1 MEEPLVVY
9 GEQSRRYDFGP
20 AHPLTPRRFGPGID
34 MLRELGAGRF
44 VEPEAADDGTL
55 ARVHDPAYV
64 DAVRRA
70 SETADDDPSAGLV
83 SWGDNPPFVG
93 MHRAAAI
100 VAGGSL
106 QAMEQIL
113 AGTTRHA
120 FHPGGGL
127 HHAMPGHAS
136 GFCVYNDP
144 ALAIARARDAGLR
157 VLYVDVDVHHG
168 DGVQTIF
175 WRDPGVMTIS
185 IHETGAA
192 LFPGSGF
199 LDETGGGNAR
209 GTKVNVPLEPGT
221 GDASWLAA
229 LETVVPPLAEAFEPD
244 VLVTQ
249 HGCDTHLFDP
259 LAHVRLTTAAMA
271 RAARLLD
278 ELAHSLT
285 GGRWLATGGG
295 GYDAYR
301 VVSRAWG
308 LVWLAQA
315 HREVPRETPSGWR
328 ERWIDEAER
337 YEQAPLPQTFIDPAG
352 LAEPEPAV
360 VVERNWK
367 TTQRA
372 LDQALAERAM

>member
-1 MEEPLVVY
+1 MVY
-9 GEQSRRYDFGP
+9 GDQSRRYDFGP

-34 MLRELGAGRF
+34 LLRELGADRF
-44 VEPEAADDGTL
+44 EEPERADDETL
-55 ARVHDPAYV
+55 ARVHRREYIE
-64 DAVRRA
+64 AVRRC
-70 SETADDDPSAGLV
+70 SDSADDDPGAGLV
-83 SWGDNPPFVG
+83 SWGDNPPFLG
-93 MHRAAAI
+93 MHAAAAI

-106 QAMEQIL
+106 LAMERIL
-113 AGTTRHA
+113 AGSTLHA

-127 HHAMPGHAS
+127 HHAMPGNAS
-136 GFCVYNDP
+136 GFCVYNDV

-175 WRDPGVMTIS
+175 WRDPGVFTIS

-199 LDETGGGNAR
+199 LDETGGGAAS

-221 GDASWLAA
+221 GDASWLKA
-229 LETVVPPLAEAFEPD
+229 LETVVPPLAESFQPD
-244 VLVTQ
+244 VLVSQ
-249 HGCDTHLFDP
+249 HGCDTHVLDP
-259 LAHVRLTTAAMA
+259 LAHVHLTTAAMA
-271 RAARLLD
+271 RAAALLH
-278 ELAHSLT
+278 ELAHRLA

-301 VVSRAWG
+301 VVPRAWA

-315 HREVPRETPSGWR
+315 HRDVPPATPARWR
-328 ERWIDEAER
+328 ARWADEAER
-337 YEQAPLPQTFIDPAG
+337 YEQAPLPAAFIDPPAFT
-352 LAEPEPAV
+352 APEPDV
-360 VVERNWK
+360 VVERNWR

-372 LDQALAERAM
+372 LDQALARLAM